1 MVLAYIDESGSPNIN
16 DESKIYSMT
25 AILIK
30 EEDFKKIDILMSNLR
45 EQLCYE
51 YKLSPNVEFHVKE
64 LLKNKKKDKM
74 KKEFKHL
81 TYEKRL
87 EIYNK
92 RLEIIDNL
100 NLTIISV
107 ALFKKELQKEEKDPR
122 FWANLMLI
130 ERLQMFV
137 QELARCDF
145 VTIFMD
151 DEGVWNQDKLDI
163 LKKAIY
169 SKEHPSDIKIRN
181 IVPKIYFLKSKESM
195 GIQIADNVA
204 FCVRRWLRYIVY
216 QNQLEELDKIN
227 NKCFDLVKCKFR
239 EFPDCLQKGL
249 KIYPNDYL
257 EIIRE
262 KLV

>member
-1 MVLAYIDESGSPNIN
+1 MVLAYIDESGSPHMN
-16 DESKIYSMT
+16 DESKIFSLT

-30 EEDFKKIDILMSNLR
+30 EEDFQQIDTIMSNFR
-45 EQLCYE
+45 EQLVFE
-51 YKLSPNVEFHVKE
+51 YQLNPDVEFHVKE

-74 KKEFKHL
+74 KKEFKRL
-81 TYEKRL
+81 TYEQRL
-87 EIYNK
+87 EIYK
-92 RLEIIDNL
+92 KLLEIIEYL

-107 ALFKKELQKEEKDPR
+107 AIFKNELEAGKDPR

-137 QELARCDF
+137 QELTRCDF
-145 VTIFMD
+145 LTIFMD
-151 DEGVWNQDKLDI
+151 DEGVWNKFKIDI

-169 SKEHPSDIKIRN
+169 SKENPSYIEIRN
-181 IVPKIYFLKSKESM
+181 IIPKIYFLKSKESM

-204 FCVRRWLRYIVY
+204 FCVRRWLRHICYGEGS
-216 QNQLEELDKIN
+216 EELDEIN
-227 NKCFDLVKCKFR
+227 NICFKLIKNKFR
-239 EFPDCLQKGL
+239 EYPDCLQKGL

-257 EIIRE
+257 EIIKE